1 MSPSLAAR
9 PIVAG
14 ASDYMKAI
22 DLLLWRRSSLSVSFH
37 SIVRGQFGLVAAMVV
52 TIWGASR
59 VFGVF

>member
-1 MSPSLAAR
+1 
-9 PIVAG
+9 
-14 ASDYMKAI
+14 MKAI

-37 SIVRGQFGLVAAMVV
+37 SIVRGQFGLVAAIVV